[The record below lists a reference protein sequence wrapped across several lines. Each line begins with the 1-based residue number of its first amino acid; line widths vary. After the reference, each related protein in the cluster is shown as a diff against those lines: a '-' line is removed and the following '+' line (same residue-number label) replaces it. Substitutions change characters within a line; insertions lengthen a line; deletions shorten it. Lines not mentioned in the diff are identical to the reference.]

1 MGRSAAMGGPNTDTR
16 SDRMGWAR
24 LLSPQIIHWGWWGQ
38 GQAQVG
44 RRKPSSLDM
53 SLGRCGH
60 EAGLGA
66 VWPQQREGGPGRV
79 LTAMSLS
86 GR

>member
-1 MGRSAAMGGPNTDTR
+1 MTAVTPNHPLGVVGTGTDPGGEEK
-16 SDRMGWAR
+16 A
-24 LLSPQIIHWGWWGQ
+24 
-38 GQAQVG
+38 
-44 RRKPSSLDM
+44 SSLDM

-79 LTAMSLS
+79 LTAVSRS